1 MNDVKSCNKIKFMQ
15 SFFFLI
21 SFSMTDTHSS
31 NIFEKGRRRSSCC
44 KFCPKESAPF
54 NPFDEYNEAV
64 PPPLSTPPL
73 NSVYLEDMQPFSQI
87 YILNLFMAPDMKR
100 YLKEMPLSDD
110 IYQLPVHLQK
120 LILEARMELIMSNE
134 NGAYTRLEKVRNYI
148 RSVSGPE
155 DAAAMIE
162 QVNQLVRDD
171 DELSNVLGQ

>member
-1 MNDVKSCNKIKFMQ
+1 
-15 SFFFLI
+15 
-21 SFSMTDTHSS
+21 
-31 NIFEKGRRRSSCC
+31 
-44 KFCPKESAPF
+44 
-54 NPFDEYNEAV
+54 
-64 PPPLSTPPL
+64 
-73 NSVYLEDMQPFSQI
+73 
-87 YILNLFMAPDMKR
+87 MAPDMKR